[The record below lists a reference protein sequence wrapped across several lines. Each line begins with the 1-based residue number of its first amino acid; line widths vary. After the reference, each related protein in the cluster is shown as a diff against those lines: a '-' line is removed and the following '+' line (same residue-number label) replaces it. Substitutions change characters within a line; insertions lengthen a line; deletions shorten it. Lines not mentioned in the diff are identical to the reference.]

1 MKKLTLLV
9 AILATTLV
17 AAVPAIA
24 QVSQEESERRITS
37 GKASPKTEI
46 SNTGDQVNLCA
57 AVLQAANTG
66 NVANEQGVAQY
77 AQYRA
82 GDIEFEGSD
91 ITITPELVNQCEQT
105 IRQVT
110 EAGKGEA
117 KVGEAEAK
125 AGEGAGSG
133 GGGGQPGSGG
143 GSGGGARQLPATGGL
158 SGMAPLLGLGAGALL
173 VTGGL
178 LARKMIR

>member
-1 MKKLTLLV
+1 MKKLTLLL

-105 IRQVT
+105 IQQAT

-117 KVGEAEAK
+117 KAGEAEAK
-125 AGEGAGSG
+125 AGEGGGSG
-133 GGGGQPGSGG
+133 SGGGQPGGG
-143 GSGGGARQLPATGGL
+143 GGGGRQLPATGGL
-158 SGMAPLLGLGAGALL
+158 SDIAPLLGLGAGALL
-173 VTGGL
+173 VAGGL

>member
-24 QVSQEESERRITS
+24 QVSQEESERRIAS

-117 KVGEAEAK
+117 KAGEAEAK
-125 AGEGAGSG
+125 AGEGGGS
-133 GGGGQPGSGG
+133 GGGQPGSGG
-143 GSGGGARQLPATGGL
+143 GGSGGASQLPATGGL
-158 SGMAPLLGLGAGALL
+158 SGMAPLLGLGAGAPL

-178 LARKMIR
+178 LARKMLR

>member
-1 MKKLTLLV
+1 MRKLQLLV
-9 AILATTLV
+9 AILAMTLV

-117 KVGEAEAK
+117 KAGEAEAK
-125 AGEGAGSG
+125 AGGAEAQAG
-133 GGGGQPGSGG
+133 GGGGGA
-143 GSGGGARQLPATGGL
+143 GGGAKELPRTGGVI
-158 SGMAPLLGLGAGALL
+158 PLLGLGAGALL

-178 LARKMIR
+178 LARKIFR

>member
-1 MKKLTLLV
+1 LKKLMLLV
-9 AILATTLV
+9 AMLAMALVV
-17 AAVPAIA
+17 AAPAIA

-37 GKASPKTEI
+37 GASSPKTEI
-46 SNTGDQVNLCA
+46 SNTGDQVNMCA

-77 AQYRA
+77 AQYKSD
-82 GDIEFEGSD
+82 DIEFEGSD
-91 ITITPELVNQCEQT
+91 ITVTPELVDQCEQT

-117 KVGEAEAK
+117 KAGEAEAK
-125 AGEGAGSG
+125 AGGESGG
-133 GGGGQPGSGG
+133 GGGGQPGGGG

-158 SGMAPLLGLGAGALL
+158 SGIAPIAGLGAGALL
-173 VTGGL
+173 VAGGL